1 MLQFSDSYLNGP
13 VSQSFTYSRI
23 SSIANPQGTDTEFLK
38 KVNLTFGGKFVE
50 SNILLNRYPFFES
63 FKEKLCPLG
72 KMEIVLNIEKDNVL
86 MWIAPDATADANK
99 GRVII
104 TKLILWVPKLEL
116 TDLSKRNYY
125 NKIIN
130 PEKWTF
136 SKISYAV
143 MHIKEILHQLNE
155 YLILQ
160 MQ

>member
-1 MLQFSDSYLNGP
+1 MAING
-13 VSQSFTYSRI
+13 QI
-23 SSIANPQGTDTEFLK
+23 IK
-38 KVNLTFGGKFVE
+38 

-86 MWIAPDATADANK
+86 MWMQQDSTADANK

-116 TDLSKRNYY
+116 TDLGK
-125 NKIIN
+125 KIIIIKLLILKN
-130 PEKWTF
+130 GLLIKL
-136 SKISYAV
+136 V
-143 MHIKEILHQLNE
+143 MNIKEILHQLKE
-155 YLILQ
+155 YLIFQ